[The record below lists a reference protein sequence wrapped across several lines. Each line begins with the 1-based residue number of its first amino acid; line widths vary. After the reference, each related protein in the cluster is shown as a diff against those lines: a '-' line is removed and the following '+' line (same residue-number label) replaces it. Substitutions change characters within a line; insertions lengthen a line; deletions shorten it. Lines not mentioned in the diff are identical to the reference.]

1 MERLRAVLLDAGGT
15 LIHPDHEWILERLAA
30 EGVEATVADYDAARR
45 RADAVVA
52 DILRSD
58 DPGDDQTRIRTWF
71 ATILLSMGLPQ
82 DRLGAVA
89 RDIRARH
96 EQSALWV
103 RPVPGTR
110 AMLEALRTAGLRLAV
125 ISNADGRVADYLARA
140 GLADLFEFI
149 LDSALEG
156 VEKPDPEIFQRA
168 LDRMG
173 LGPHEVVYV
182 GDTWAVDVIGA
193 RRAGIEPVYLG
204 EDTAGRSSAYDS
216 VTRLDGILD
225 LPGALGLA
233 GDGEAGSRRESA

>member
-1 MERLRAVLLDAGGT
+1 MDRLRAVLLDAGGT
-15 LIHPDHEWILERLAA
+15 LIHPDHEWILERLAEEA
-30 EGVEATVADYDAARR
+30 VEATAADYEAARR
-45 RADAVVA
+45 RADAVVG

-58 DPGDDQTRIRTWF
+58 DPGTDQKRIRTWF
-71 ATILLSMGLPQ
+71 ATILLSLGLPE
-82 DRLGAVA
+82 DRLDAVA

-96 EQSALWV
+96 QQVALWV

-110 AMLEALRTAGLRLAV
+110 AMLESLKDAGLRLAV

-140 GLADLFEFI
+140 GLADLFELI
-149 LDSALEG
+149 LDSGLEG

-173 LGPHEVVYV
+173 LAPHEVVYV

-204 EDTAGRSSAYDS
+204 EEQAGRAPSGDRA
-216 VTRLDGILD
+216 TRIGSILE
-225 LPGALGLA
+225 LPDVLGLTDA
-233 GDGEAGSRRESA
+233 TEAGTRRESA